1 MKIFVPGRLYLFGE
15 LTDWGGG
22 YHPHNTQ
29 LEESYTLLVGTN
41 QGLYAEVKYHPT
53 NLFDN

>member
-1 MKIFVPGRLYLFGE
+1 LYLFGE

-22 YHPHNTQ
+22 YHPHNPQ